1 MFLHL
6 GEDTVVL
13 SKDIIVI
20 MDMDGATISK
30 FSRELLRKGEL
41 DGNIVTVSSLL
52 PRTIIITLDN
62 KIYLSPVSTSTLLK
76 KSNL

>member
-13 SKDIIVI
+13 TKDIIVI

-41 DGNIVTVSSLL
+41 DGNIITVSSLL

-62 KIYLSPVSTSTLLK
+62 KIYLSPVSASTLLK

>member
-13 SKDIIVI
+13 TKDIIVI

-41 DGNIVTVSSLL
+41 DGNIVAVSSLL

>member
-13 SKDIIVI
+13 TKDIIVI

-62 KIYLSPVSTSTLLK
+62 KIYLSPVSANTLLK

>member
-13 SKDIIVI
+13 TKDIIVI